1 MEHKLLQEVAVA
13 EYRWAEAAHGIISDN
28 WEIEEVVREEAEL
41 IRDQVVKGSVSM
53 DELRGGVTWAN
64 ALDRESIEKYGA
76 GLPEG
81 AQAVE
86 RTARRVM
93 HLAGRSALN
102 SLKNRNRR
110 LIAHVA
116 CNQQR
121 NLVQ

>member
-1 MEHKLLQEVAVA
+1 MERKFLQEVAVA
-13 EYRWAEAAHGIISDN
+13 EYRWAEAAYGIITDN
-28 WEIEEVVREEAEL
+28 WEMEGVVREEAEL
-41 IRDQVVKGSVSM
+41 IRTQVLRGSVSL
-53 DELRGGVTWAN
+53 DELRAGVAWAN
-64 ALDRESIEKYGA
+64 ALDRESIETYGA

-102 SLKNRNRR
+102 GLKSRNRR